1 MFGLEGSTKIVSII
15 STPALSTVAAGS
27 TLEEAD
33 LEEEGEGE
41 GVKLMEINNSSEF
54 GQTIKS

>member
-27 TLEEAD
+27 ILEEAD
-33 LEEEGEGE
+33 LEEEGE

-54 GQTIKS
+54 GQTIKP

>member
-33 LEEEGEGE
+33 LEEEGEG
-41 GVKLMEINNSSEF
+41 VKLMEINNSSEF
-54 GQTIKS
+54 GQTIKP

>member
-15 STPALSTVAAGS
+15 STLALSTVAAGS
-27 TLEEAD
+27 ILEEAD
-33 LEEEGEGE
+33 LEEEGE

-54 GQTIKS
+54 GQTIKP